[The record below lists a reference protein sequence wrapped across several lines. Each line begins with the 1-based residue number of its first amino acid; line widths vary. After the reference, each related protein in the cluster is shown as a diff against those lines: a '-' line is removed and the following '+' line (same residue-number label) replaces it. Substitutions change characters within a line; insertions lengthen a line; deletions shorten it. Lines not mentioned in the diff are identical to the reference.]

1 MRGSV
6 SQTRTR
12 RTGAGPPRRGEDLSG
27 DRPRSARKAA
37 VAGLVLAAVACGP
50 AAVRAAPPPPSAPAP
65 AVVSAA
71 CPHACGAPG
80 PEVDVRNFGAIAD
93 DDRPDDDAIR
103 RALAT
108 LPPGS
113 VLVLPPGRY
122 IQAHSLVIDRPGV
135 TLRGVE
141 ATLQATD
148 PHDHA
153 LVLQA
158 DATGVLGLRL
168 TARPERRG
176 DRPEQSRLVLRGA
189 GQRVRDVRIDG
200 AASAGVLVLGASDFA
215 ITGTEVRGTLADGI
229 HVTGASHR
237 GCILGN
243 RVRDAGDDLI
253 SVVSYEADAAPV
265 RDVLVAGNEVAGGR
279 WGRGLSVVG
288 GEHITLRDNRIA
300 DVLRAAGILIAREGS
315 WHTRGVDEVRVEGN
329 RLERIGR
336 PQDAARAAGAPT
348 GHAAVEVHRWRVPP
362 RLPGIGRLHVADN
375 RVDDSGVPALHLGDG
390 RQDPAVL
397 GARVDCAAGAQ

>member
-1 MRGSV
+1 
-6 SQTRTR
+6 
-12 RTGAGPPRRGEDLSG
+12 
-27 DRPRSARKAA
+27 
-37 VAGLVLAAVACGP
+37 
-50 AAVRAAPPPPSAPAP
+50 
-65 AVVSAA
+65 
-71 CPHACGAPG
+71 
-80 PEVDVRNFGAIAD
+80 
-93 DDRPDDDAIR
+93 
-103 RALAT
+103 
-108 LPPGS
+108 
-113 VLVLPPGRY
+113 
-122 IQAHSLVIDRPGV
+122 
-135 TLRGVE
+135 
-141 ATLQATD
+141 
-148 PHDHA
+148 
-153 LVLQA
+153 
-158 DATGVLGLRL
+158 
-168 TARPERRG
+168 
-176 DRPEQSRLVLRGA
+176 
-189 GQRVRDVRIDG
+189 
-200 AASAGVLVLGASDFA
+200 VLVLGASDFVIIA
-215 ITGTEVRGTLADGI
+215 TEVHGTLADGI

-265 RDVLVAGNEVAGGR
+265 RDVLVAGNDVAGGR

-288 GEHITLRDNRIA
+288 GERITLRDNHIA

-390 RQDPAVL
+390 RQDPAAQ
-397 GARVDCAAGAQ
+397 GARVDCAARSQ